1 MHRFLKPIILLE
13 VSDHARY
20 GIVDNKM
27 SCCPVPRPFWILLDF
42 LRGRCLDHLEG
53 TDQRLP

>member
-1 MHRFLKPIILLE
+1 MLGTGF
-13 VSDHARY
+13 
-20 GIVDNKM
+20 VDNKM

-53 TDQRLP
+53 TDKRLP